1 MTPHAANRWAK
12 AELSLLQANR
22 MSPEELPEPT
32 IHAAYYAMLHAAT
45 AVLLDRTGSA
55 PKTHSS
61 TIGQFSQLVRD
72 DDLGKSLAREFNLAE
87 RVRLTAD
94 YNDRIRPTVEEA
106 AELRKTAIEF
116 VAYCRSL
123 LKLP

>member
-1 MTPHAANRWAK
+1 VANRWAK
-12 AELSLLQANR
+12 AELSLEQAKR

-45 AVLLDRTGSA
+45 AVLLDRTGGA
-55 PKTHSS
+55 PKTHSR
-61 TIGQFSQLVRD
+61 TIGQFPQLGRD
-72 DDLGKSLAREFNLAE
+72 DNLGKMLAREFNLAE

-106 AELRKTAIEF
+106 AELRKTAIDF

-123 LKLP
+123 LEPPPR